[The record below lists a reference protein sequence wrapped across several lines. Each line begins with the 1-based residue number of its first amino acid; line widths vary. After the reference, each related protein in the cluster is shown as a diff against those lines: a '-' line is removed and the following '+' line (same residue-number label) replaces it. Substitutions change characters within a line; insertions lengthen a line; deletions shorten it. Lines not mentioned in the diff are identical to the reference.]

1 MAKKKEELT
10 NDLIIQKIVTERDQ
24 YQQATLED
32 RNTINEI
39 YQAYLGSL
47 DDPKDKSKSQER
59 IMKLRTEVAYIV
71 PSIFSGNPEIEV
83 TPIGQ
88 EDADIANVA
97 EKIINYRFQ
106 TIPQAYE
113 KIEAWVK
120 QSVVF
125 GTSLLNV
132 VWNFEM
138 KENEDGKTSSPIKD
152 EPNFQVPNILDC
164 FYNPIIPD
172 VECQNSIIFR
182 SVVPVSEVKENV
194 AYNIKS
200 PTGGFNRDLVSGKD
214 SMQASKYDSSIQLTS
229 DNINS
234 QQASIGTVEIYD
246 RISEDRIQ
254 TFVEGKDR
262 LLLRDV
268 SNPYGINSVKL
279 THEPNAIP
287 NRFNGFGV
295 GHNTLGY
302 TRLIQKLSNRLQDAV
317 NLGANPHFLGRKGA
331 GIDKRQLVVRAG
343 GLTEVDTDGSLSD
356 AIVPLQVPDI
366 KNGALALL
374 NRFDDEH
381 KRAGGANDLLQ
392 GSASNKTLG
401 QDQIANTYSSS
412 RFELINRRF
421 KFSLADVGRI
431 LFKMEVA
438 NIQSIDAPILKIFP
452 LEAEVQGGKIQ
463 YSRET
468 VYQMLIAARE
478 ADDIDLNIR
487 VKGETNVAKNKD
499 VIIKQLTE
507 LYPEFGPVFPL
518 KNQMAWARKILEL
531 RGIDGIDELVPS
543 AEDIQAQMDQQA
555 PKGQPDPNQMQG
567 MYGQ

>member
-1 MAKKKEELT
+1 MAKKEALT
-10 NDLIIQKIVTERDQ
+10 NDLIMSKIVTERDQ
-24 YQQATLED
+24 YQQATLEE

-39 YQAYLGSL
+39 YHAYLGTI
-47 DDPKDKSKSQER
+47 DDARDKSKSQEK
-59 IMKLRTEVAYIV
+59 IMKLRTEVSYII

-83 TPIGQ
+83 SPIGE
-88 EDADIANVA
+88 EDKDIAFVA
-97 EKIINYRFQ
+97 EKIINHRFQ

-125 GTSLLNV
+125 GTSILNV

-138 KENEDGKTSSPIKD
+138 KENEDGMTSSPIKD
-152 EPNFQVPNILDC
+152 DPDFQVPNILDC

-200 PTGGFNRDLVSGKD
+200 PTGGFNRDMVKGKD
-214 SMQASKYDSSIQLTS
+214 SSTNSQYDSSRQMTA
-229 DNINS
+229 DKINT

-254 TFVEGKDR
+254 TFAEGKER

-268 SNPYGINSVKL
+268 ANPYGMNSVKL

-295 GHNTLGY
+295 GHNTLGFSK
-302 TRLIQKLSNRLQDAV
+302 LIQKLSNRLQDAV
-317 NLGANPHFLGRKGA
+317 NLGNNPHFLGRKGA
-331 GIDKRQLVVRAG
+331 GIDKQQLVVRSG
-343 GLTEVDTDGSLSD
+343 GLTEVDTEGSLNDS
-356 AIVPLQVPDI
+356 IVPLVVPDI

-381 KRAGGANDLLQ
+381 KRASGANDLLQ

-421 KFSLADVGRI
+421 KFALADVGRL

-468 VYQMLIAARE
+468 VYQMLIAARDN
-478 ADDIDLNIR
+478 DDLDLNIR

-499 VIIKQLTE
+499 IIIKQLTE
-507 LYPEFGPVFPL
+507 LYAQFGPVLPPQ
-518 KNQMAWARKILEL
+518 NQMAWARKILEL
-531 RGIDGIDELVPS
+531 RGIEGIDDLVPS
-543 AEDIQAQMDQQA
+543 AEDMQAQQVPQSGMPQ
-555 PKGQPDPNQMQG
+555 DPNMQPQG